1 MRLML
6 RSLQVRLLGVLA
18 LTVIVALATVALVA
32 RASTTSEFE
41 RYVASNRQEMQ
52 DIAKQIAAS
61 TGDRMLV
68 TSAQGRVLVDS
79 SGELVGRTVT
89 SDEIERLGP
98 MIPPAVAGQH
108 VDVVFLRR
116 SVSPSG
122 ASEPDMALWT
132 RPVPVGAGRALGPA
146 GPEVMPL
153 PGRPGMPDDREQ
165 VFVSAVT
172 RSLVVGVL
180 VGGVVAVALAMAFAR
195 GILRPVSALTAAAR
209 RMERGD
215 LSQRVAVQSRDEIGQ
230 LAHAFNAMADG
241 LARTEQLR
249 RTMVTDVAHEL
260 RTPLTNLRGYLEAV
274 RDGVTEPRPEVIESL
289 YEEAMLLNQ
298 LVDDL
303 QDLTLSESGRLTLHR
318 EPVDAQTLL
327 TSAALA
333 LRPRACNAGIE
344 LIVDVAPY
352 LPRVDADAQRIGQV
366 LRNLVSNAVHYTSPG
381 GTVTLSARR
390 RDDVV
395 LFEVRD
401 TGCGIAPEHVPNV
414 FERFYRADPSRA
426 RSTGGAGIGLA
437 VVKQLVEAHGGTVGV
452 TSTPGEGSTFSFTL
466 SYARELGQAA
476 KALSVPR
483 SASLSPG

>member
-1 MRLML
+1 MRLTF

-18 LTVIVALATVALVA
+18 LTVFVALATVALVA
-32 RASTTSEFE
+32 RASTTTEFE
-41 RYVASNRQEMQ
+41 RYVAGNRQEMQ
-52 DIAKQIAAS
+52 DIAKQIAAG
-61 TGDRMLV
+61 TGDRLLV

-79 SGELVGRTVT
+79 SGELLGRTVT
-89 SDEIERLGP
+89 SDEIEQLGP
-98 MIPPAVAGQH
+98 MMPPAVAGQH
-108 VDVVFLRR
+108 ADVVFVRR
-116 SVSPSG
+116 SVSASG
-122 ASEPDMALWT
+122 PPDMALWT
-132 RPVPVGAGRALGPA
+132 RPMPVGAGAAVGLA
-146 GPEVMPL
+146 GPEVVPL
-153 PGRPGMPDDREQ
+153 PGLPGVPDDREQ

-172 RSLVVGVL
+172 RSLLVGVL
-180 VGGVVAVALAMAFAR
+180 VGGGVAVALAMAFAR
-195 GILRPVSALTAAAR
+195 GILRPVGALTAAAR

-215 LSQRVAVQSRDEIGQ
+215 LSQRVAVGSRDEIGQ

-241 LARTEQLR
+241 LAGTEQLR

-274 RDGVTEPRPEVIESL
+274 RDGVTEPRPQVIESL
-289 YEEAMLLNQ
+289 YEEAMLLSH

-303 QDLTLSESGRLTLHR
+303 QDLTLSESGRLILHR
-318 EPVDAQTLL
+318 EPVDAQALL

-333 LRPRACNAGIE
+333 LRPRACNAGID
-344 LIVDVAPY
+344 LIVDIAPC
-352 LPRVDADAQRIGQV
+352 LPRVDADPQRIGQV

-395 LFEVRD
+395 LLEVRD

-452 TSTPGEGSTFSFTL
+452 TSTPGEGSCFSFTL
-466 SYARELGQAA
+466 CYARELGHAA